1 MMMAQQFSAQ
11 ISSNL
16 SGASE
21 KRRDIWTSKQEA
33 YTIMKSRETW
43 KKWDDRALK
52 IYTVG
57 ADLSHISPW
66 LLIYLQNYG
75 LRSLPTAA
83 YPDLTEGVTLTCT
96 RAQEAVCLCRS
107 ATHRTF
113 KAKISHTYY
122 QGMLQ
127 RCFGIIPRI
136 YFASPHCTEGSGSYH
151 LWGIE

>member
-43 KKWDDRALK
+43 KKWDDRVLK

-57 ADLSHISPW
+57 ADLSHISP
-66 LLIYLQNYG
+66 
-75 LRSLPTAA
+75 
-83 YPDLTEGVTLTCT
+83 
-96 RAQEAVCLCRS
+96 
-107 ATHRTF
+107 
-113 KAKISHTYY
+113 
-122 QGMLQ
+122 
-127 RCFGIIPRI
+127 
-136 YFASPHCTEGSGSYH
+136 
-151 LWGIE
+151 